1 MRRETGQRKLPCSDQ
16 CTDSRSEFA
25 LWPLSRFLLRDW
37 LSGVASRPPVTKWHK
52 GACIVSS
59 LVMPLGGM
67 PKTGPL
73 QDYGKQGRICG
84 GRRVPVS
91 KEGGNA

>member
-1 MRRETGQRKLPCSDQ
+1 MRRETGQRKLPSVISAWIAGLNSPFGPC
-16 CTDSRSEFA
+16 
-25 LWPLSRFLLRDW
+25 RDFCCETGFC
-37 LSGVASRPPVTKWHK
+37 GVASRPPVTKWHK

-67 PKTGPL
+67 LKTGPL

>member
-37 LSGVASRPPVTKWHK
+37 LLWGGVASTCDQVAQGSMYRLIARYAFGWNAEDGSTARLRQTGAHLRRQARP
-52 GACIVSS
+52 GF
-59 LVMPLGGM
+59 
-67 PKTGPL
+67 
-73 QDYGKQGRICG
+73 
-84 GRRVPVS
+84 
-91 KEGGNA
+91 